1 MIKEEFKLSYK
12 KLCSATI
19 LFVVNSLLFVYGIV
33 TIYNQLFMVM
43 SALLIFVLLYKKCFK
58 DALLVFGINYV
69 VHFVLIRMLSLI
81 YNYVKV
87 LELNIS
93 RDLSIV
99 VFMFIPIWI
108 IYFLVYINRRRIY
121 AGISLV
127 KELKAPPKIII
138 IICYIFIA
146 VNSFEAYWIVSE
158 MVFSLDSFFYGTSL
172 MLVISSLLYIAGARE
187 GARETELLNKELKGK
202 IIELKK
208 LKHDYGSE
216 ISGLYGLY
224 QMKKY
229 DNLGNMLKNIIK
241 RYEAVDT
248 SIELDLHSTPMVNLL
263 LSPLKDRGIDVI
275 IADNGDYEDLSLT
288 EDELYK
294 VISNIIKNSIEA
306 LKDCE
311 SPYIKYKSY
320 NGNKSLIVEVE
331 NNGPQIEEGAMK
343 KIFNLG
349 YSTKENSSGDRG
361 LGLSIVKEL
370 LDSVCGRISA
380 ESYQNRTVFKITV
393 PRKLT

>member
-1 MIKEEFKLSYK
+1 MLITFRIITLIFQSFVFLWFCNSMIKEEFKLSYK

-229 DNLGNMLKNIIK
+229 DILGNILKNILK
-241 RYEAVDT
+241 RFEAVDT

-288 EDELYK
+288 EDELY
-294 VISNIIKNSIEA
+294 
-306 LKDCE
+306 
-311 SPYIKYKSY
+311 
-320 NGNKSLIVEVE
+320 
-331 NNGPQIEEGAMK
+331 
-343 KIFNLG
+343 
-349 YSTKENSSGDRG
+349 
-361 LGLSIVKEL
+361 
-370 LDSVCGRISA
+370 
-380 ESYQNRTVFKITV
+380 
-393 PRKLT
+393 